1 MRVAKEHFG
10 CEGNLIV
17 VMTNYEETKDQ
28 LEGLGVTEVISIAE
42 IE

>member
-10 CEGNLIV
+10 YDRNIIV

-28 LEGLGVTEVISIAE
+28 LEGLGEIEVISITE